1 VSFVADGDRVEVS
14 IESAGREFVVQETGE
29 PFGDREHAK
38 ASGRGMG
45 IKMMKRF
52 ADEVRFEKTARGTKT
67 VLVKNL
73 SKSAGVQKEDT
84 ANRE

>member
-1 VSFVADGDRVEVS
+1 VS
-14 IESAGREFVVQETGE
+14 IESAGWEFVVQETGE
-29 PFGDREHAK
+29 PFGDREHVK
-38 ASGRGMG
+38 PSGRGLG

-73 SKSAGVQKEDT
+73 AKSAGVKNEDT
-84 ANRE
+84 ATRE